1 MPHQKVHQ
9 LLPVLAPGAT
19 STPQYK
25 EARMVIVH
33 VEPDNQTLSLT
44 RFNTVLMLQ
53 RQLGLRVNDALIIRG
68 AELLTPDRHLNDGD
82 EILVR
87 KVTSS
92 G

>member
-1 MPHQKVHQ
+1 
-9 LLPVLAPGAT
+9 
-19 STPQYK
+19 
-25 EARMVIVH
+25 MVIVH
-33 VEPDNQTLSLT
+33 VEPEKQTLSLT

-68 AELLTPDRHLNDGD
+68 TELLTPDCHLKDGD

-87 KVTSS
+87 KVTST